1 MSNTT
6 ILDVQNRFKIGGVE
20 YRLVTDGDP
29 DSDPKCLVS
38 VSLLRELFST
48 LESFVGR
55 GVSDAPPTT
64 EGATHLSTS
73 GAIAKVVNNKADRD
87 AEKFVSSPLRH
98 NILYGIRT
106 SDIATAAYAG
116 KAYFNSVD
124 KKIHYIP
131 KKDTHHKYSPQTGVL
146 YYNVADKKWYA
157 WDSSNE
163 VMVAATDL
171 TLP

>member
-1 MSNTT
+1 MSNNT
-6 ILDVQNRFKIGGVE
+6 IQDVQNRFKIGGVE

-73 GAIAKVVNNKADRD
+73 GAIARVVNNKADRD

-98 NILYGIRT
+98 NILYGLR
-106 SDIATAAYAG
+106 SDSPASASYIG
-116 KAYFNSVD
+116 KAYFSTGD
-124 KKIHYIP
+124 SKIHYIP
-131 KKDTHHKYSPQTGVL
+131 KKDTHHKYSPQTGVA
-146 YYNVADKKWYA
+146 YFNVADKTWYA
-157 WDSSNE
+157 WNGTA
-163 VMVAATDL
+163 MVALNTL
-171 TLP
+171 TVP